1 MPGVTNLDKTAKIL
15 EASQLQFEI
24 NLDSKDGEAWG
35 YTVESIDRESIY
47 SRIIINVGIGVVH
60 QMTFD
65 IRNVC
70 ISDYLEVFGQPDIF
84 TINSTRDTYTI
95 YYDDKRIISN
105 MSVEGYIYRLSMLD
119 DTYDDVKSLPQPEL
133 QSMEMLQELQSK
145 CKQYN

>member
-1 MPGVTNLDKTAKIL
+1 VPGVTNLDKTAKIL